1 MEHAVF
7 GNLIEEA
14 KWLSSQ
20 FGDVS
25 FSHVRRQGNCAAH
38 ISARHVSEYTVWME
52 DVPPHP
58 FAVIQ
63 ADLASFEYSYNVLSQ
78 KKKNFLTNPPS
89 YSYFPKKLADIL
101 KHLSNIL
108 LVYAHAL
115 PFSKIKGIWEDIFAF
130 IYMVYIVIFYAIF
143 FFYVDFDFFFL

>member
-38 ISARHVSEYTVWME
+38 ISARHVSKYTVWME
-52 DVPPHP
+52 DVPPHL

-78 KKKNFLTNPPS
+78 KKKLPNQST
-89 YSYFPKKLADIL
+89 
-101 KHLSNIL
+101 L
-108 LVYAHAL
+108 LWL
-115 PFSKIKGIWEDIFAF
+115 FSQKVSGHFKTFK
-130 IYMVYIVIFYAIF
+130 
-143 FFYVDFDFFFL
+143 

>member
-38 ISARHVSEYTVWME
+38 ISARHVSEYTVWIE
-52 DVPPHP
+52 VVPLHLS
-58 FAVIQ
+58 AVILD
-63 ADLASFEYSYNVLSQ
+63 DLVSFE
-78 KKKNFLTNPPS
+78 
-89 YSYFPKKLADIL
+89 
-101 KHLSNIL
+101 
-108 LVYAHAL
+108 
-115 PFSKIKGIWEDIFAF
+115 
-130 IYMVYIVIFYAIF
+130 
-143 FFYVDFDFFFL
+143 